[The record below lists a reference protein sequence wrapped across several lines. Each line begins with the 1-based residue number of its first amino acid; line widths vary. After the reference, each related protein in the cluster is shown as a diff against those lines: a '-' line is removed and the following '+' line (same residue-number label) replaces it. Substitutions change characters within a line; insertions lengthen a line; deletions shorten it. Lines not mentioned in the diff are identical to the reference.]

1 MKARR
6 FVGAVALVAV
16 LVTAAGCGGGSSG
29 GGGGGSSNQ
38 VKQGGVFTIGTTNYI
53 DTLNPFNYIEAQAVT
68 AYTEVFPSL
77 IQYGPGLKQIV
88 PDYATSWSASTD
100 GLTWTYKLAP
110 GGKWSDGQPLTANDA
125 VWTINTIVKYAS
137 GPTAVLASALSHVT
151 SAEAPDDNTLIVH
164 YDKPVGNALSQ
175 IAGLYVLPQHVWQ
188 SHVGNDGKDLKAFHP
203 EQSLPLVS
211 GGPFQITQY
220 EKKGTTVFKP
230 NPGFF
235 GTKPHVDAVALAYY
249 TNSDS
254 MIQDLSTG
262 AINAVDQVPFTDV
275 APVKKIAGVALDLY
289 PGAEITNIT
298 WNSNPLKPKNRELLD
313 PKVKEALSMCVDRQ
327 ELIDVVF
334 RGYATPTES
343 LLGDIA
349 KPWQSTDY
357 QPLKH
362 DCAAANSTL
371 DSLGY
376 TKGADGIRVAPATTG
391 KDAQPAHKMEYQI
404 MVPGSLDFNGDRAF
418 GIVQKGFAEAG
429 VKVTEQ
435 SGGDS
440 TASYAIET
448 GNDCD
453 AAKLTGYDTFD
464 LALWDWIPY
473 VDPDFQLS
481 VVTRSQW
488 CSWSDTGWYNAD
500 FDKLYD
506 EQGTT
511 VNAADR
517 RTLVQKMDK
526 IIHDNWLYTQL
537 VNEQGIAAHS
547 DKWGGFDPQLA
558 GYNYAYMSA
567 PYQK

>member
-1 MKARR
+1 
-6 FVGAVALVAV
+6 
-16 LVTAAGCGGGSSG
+16 
-29 GGGGGSSNQ
+29 
-38 VKQGGVFTIGTTNYI
+38 
-53 DTLNPFNYIEAQAVT
+53 
-68 AYTEVFPSL
+68 
-77 IQYGPGLKQIV
+77 
-88 PDYATSWSASTD
+88 
-100 GLTWTYKLAP
+100 
-110 GGKWSDGQPLTANDA
+110 
-125 VWTINTIVKYAS
+125 
-137 GPTAVLASALSHVT
+137 
-151 SAEAPDDNTLIVH
+151 
-164 YDKPVGNALSQ
+164 
-175 IAGLYVLPQHVWQ
+175 
-188 SHVGNDGKDLKAFHP
+188 
-203 EQSLPLVS
+203 
-211 GGPFQITQY
+211 
-220 EKKGTTVFKP
+220 
-230 NPGFF
+230 
-235 GTKPHVDAVALAYY
+235 
-249 TNSDS
+249 
-254 MIQDLSTG
+254 
-262 AINAVDQVPFTDV
+262 
-275 APVKKIAGVALDLY
+275 
-289 PGAEITNIT
+289 
-298 WNSNPLKPKNRELLD
+298 
-313 PKVKEALSMCVDRQ
+313 
-327 ELIDVVF
+327 
-334 RGYATPTES
+334 
-343 LLGDIA
+343 
-349 KPWQSTDY
+349 
-357 QPLKH
+357 
-362 DCAAANSTL
+362 
-371 DSLGY
+371 
-376 TKGADGIRVAPATTG
+376 
-391 KDAQPAHKMEYQI
+391 

>member
-29 GGGGGSSNQ
+29 GGGGGNSNQ
-38 VKQGGVFTIGTTNYI
+38 VKQGGIFTIGTTNYI
-53 DTLNPFNYIEAQAVT
+53 DTLNPFNYIESQAVT
-68 AYTEVFPSL
+68 AYTEVYPSL
-77 IQYGPGLKQIV
+77 VQYGPGLKEIV
-88 PDYATSWSASTD
+88 PDYATSWSSSSD
-100 GLTWTYKLAP
+100 GLTWTFKLAP

-125 VWTINTIVKYAS
+125 VWTIDTILKYKS
-137 GPTAVLASALSHVT
+137 GPTAVLASALTHVA

-164 YDKPVGNALSQ
+164 YDKAVGNALPQ

-235 GTKPHVDAVALAYY
+235 GPKPHVDAVALAYY

-262 AINAVDQVPFTDV
+262 AVNAVDQVPFTDV
-275 APVKKIAGVALDLY
+275 APVKKIAGVALDTY

-313 PKVKEALSMCVDRQ
+313 PKVKEALSMCVDRD

-334 RGYATPTES
+334 RGYATKTES

-357 QPLKH
+357 QPLQH

-418 GIVQKGFAEAG
+418 AIVQKGFAEAG

-464 LALWDWIPY
+464 IALWDWIVY

-500 FDKLYD
+500 YDKLYD
-506 EQGTT
+506 QQGTT
-511 VNAADR
+511 VNEADR
-517 RTLVQKMDK
+517 KTLVHQMDK

-547 DKWGGFDPQLA
+547 DKWGGFDPQLG
-558 GYNYAYMSA
+558 GYNYGYMSD